1 MAWKEGFSVGLWS
14 CLVSVLILQCPTQA
28 LFFVH
33 AAMLTTVILCLAGGL
48 GFLAVSKP
56 ALVAGQMDGWFR
68 ITAPSTQKPWWM

>member
-1 MAWKEGFSVGLWS
+1 MLGFRFDFA
-14 CLVSVLILQCPTQA
+14 VSNRPTEA

-56 ALVAGQMDGWFR
+56 ALLAGQMDGWFR
-68 ITAPSTQKPWWM
+68 VTAPSTQKPWWM